1 MMVIEAA
8 VCASQILV
16 NPAICPFQAAMV
28 SGHQSRPLEL
38 YGIIRAASYRH
49 RLIFIQGKFPVHGDR
64 VPFPLGYHQQTA
76 PPFGSQHQDLIFMY
90 FVQEK
95 HFVLPMNGILP
106 GFREAPFPVQCFQMK
121 GNILRYLKQV
131 AGNPDTALLL

>member
-1 MMVIEAA
+1 
-8 VCASQILV
+8 
-16 NPAICPFQAAMV
+16 
-28 SGHQSRPLEL
+28 
-38 YGIIRAASYRH
+38 
-49 RLIFIQGKFPVHGDR
+49 
-64 VPFPLGYHQQTA
+64 
-76 PPFGSQHQDLIFMY
+76 MY